1 MSNTSDELFNL
12 HSINKI
18 INNDGT
24 INLTDLETLTS
35 LSNFISSHSSH
46 NSRQYSSLKL
56 SDDDLLELIN
66 VHKNKND
73 TRNFLDKL
81 DIMNDNNTCSNNI
94 ELIVDTSSDVVRD
107 IPSDV
112 VSDIPSD
119 VVSDIPSDVV
129 RDTSIEVVRDTSKTR
144 RRTKRKALSKLS
156 GKSARKSKRKSKRN
170 TDKL

>member
-24 INLTDLETLTS
+24 INLTDLERLTS
-35 LSNFISSHSSH
+35 LSNFINSH
-46 NSRQYSSLKL
+46 NSIQYSSLKL

-73 TRNFLDKL
+73 TRNFLEKL
-81 DIMNDNNTCSNNI
+81 DIMNDNNSCSSNI
-94 ELIVDTSSDVVRD
+94 ELIIDTSSDVVRD

-112 VSDIPSD
+112 V
-119 VVSDIPSDVV
+119 
-129 RDTSIEVVRDTSKTR
+129 RDTSKTR
-144 RRTKRKALSKLS
+144 RRTKRKQLSKLR
-156 GKSARKSKRKSKRN
+156 GKSVRNSKRN